1 MLQRSDA
8 SRAFIRQAPAPRP
21 AAGGAGSDGEA
32 SDGGEDGEGEGGRAA
47 PRQRPVG
54 PPLELE
60 APLLPPPPPGVAP
73 AMVRLSN
80 ILSVESRP
88 FDPDTHSLEG
98 EMFVDE
104 AGNSQARN
112 PRAIM
117 QHTRDELLATLM
129 PVD

>member
-1 MLQRSDA
+1 
-8 SRAFIRQAPAPRP
+8 
-21 AAGGAGSDGEA
+21 
-32 SDGGEDGEGEGGRAA
+32 
-47 PRQRPVG
+47 VG

-98 EMFVDE
+98 DMFVDE